1 MTKTFHTPSL
11 IAKKRDGQVMTDDEI
26 HYLVEG
32 FTKGD
37 IPDYQLA
44 AWAMAVYLQGMNEHE
59 ATALTLAMAKSGQT
73 VEFPGIQGTIVDKHS
88 TGGVGDKVSLVLT
101 PLVAAAGMNVAKLS
115 GRGLGHTGGTI
126 DKLESIP
133 GFQAA
138 LSIEEMIEQVNQMG
152 IALSESTHDLAP
164 ADKALYGLRDV
175 TATVGSLPLIASS
188 IMSKK
193 LAVDT
198 HAIVLDVKVGSGAL
212 MKNLEQ
218 AGELAKLMVQIGNG
232 AGRKTSALLT
242 NMDQPLGFAVGHAV
256 EVKEAIETLKGN
268 GPEDLTELCLSLSAQ
283 LLSLTQ
289 PDVNADAAKA
299 KLKQYLEDGSA
310 FEKFKVWIETQHG
323 DASYADDLS
332 KFPATAETV
341 TVASPSSGYVQSLD
355 ALSIGQAAHSL
366 GAGRTK
372 KGESIDHAVGVVL
385 HAKISDQVNEGDAL
399 ATLYVNKT
407 DNLESAKQQIE
418 GAFQFSTDPV
428 GKPTLIHET
437 ITA

>member
-1 MTKTFHTPSL
+1 
-11 IAKKRDGQVMTDDEI
+11 MTDAEI

-32 FTKGD
+32 FTRGD

-44 AWAMAVYLQGMNEHE
+44 AWAMAVYLKGMNEHE
-59 ATALTLAMAKSGQT
+59 ATALTLAMARSGQT

-101 PLVAAAGMNVAKLS
+101 PLVAAAGLTVAKLS

-138 LSIEEMIEQVNQMG
+138 LSIEEMIDQVNQMG

-193 LAVDT
+193 LAVHT

-212 MKNLEQ
+212 MKNLDQ
-218 AGELAKLMVQIGNG
+218 AGALAKLMVQIGNG

-242 NMDQPLGFAVGHAV
+242 NMDQPLGFAVGNSV

-268 GPEDLTELCLSLSAQ
+268 GPEDLTELCLGLSAQ
-283 LLSLTQ
+283 LICLTQ
-289 PDVNADAAKA
+289 SDIGADAAKA
-299 KLKQYLEDGSA
+299 KLRSHLEDGSA
-310 FEKFKVWIETQHG
+310 LEKFKEWIATQHG
-323 DASYADDLS
+323 DASYVDDFG

-341 TVASPSSGYVQSLD
+341 MVTSPSSGYVQSLD

-366 GAGRTK
+366 GAGREK
-372 KGESIDHAVGVVL
+372 KSESIDYAVGVVL
-385 HAKISDQVNEGDAL
+385 HAKISDQVNQGDPL

-407 DNLESAKQQIE
+407 DSLESAKQKIE
-418 GAFQFSTDPV
+418 NAFQFSNDPV
-428 GKPTLIHET
+428 DKPTLIHET
-437 ITA
+437 ITP